1 MFVDVLWIFYF
12 FIALG
17 VLVTCIGYAVWL
29 NILSLI
35 MTMKTIFCCLVDAWT
50 VSKITKLHRTYLRQR
65 VTTRRPYYDKLFQRA
80 MYLSQSS
87 ICQTTVVQPVKSLT
101 ADSTY
106 KHSFRVN
113 LTGSELSHVKRGIA
127 KYQMKTADALREPS
141 TLHDSDR
148 LHLALRVFRR
158 NWRAATI
165 SSLLWQLQAVLDF
178 TAWLRCNWICR
189 LWILS
194 WFLQSRRKILSV
206 CFYLNHR
213 RESFSFEYYLRTRL
227 RFYLKYSLRRK
238 YDYIYL
244 LCAPE
249 FSNIHK
255 TCRTLS
261 QGNWNRWLTRLAPC
275 TAGNC
280 HWTRA
285 LIASN
290 VRIAVVA

>member
-1 MFVDVLWIFYF
+1 MFCEF
-12 FIALG
+12 FTSVAFA
-17 VLVTCIGYAVWL
+17 VLVTCIGHAVWL
-29 NILSLI
+29 NVLSLI
-35 MTMKTIFCCLVDAWT
+35 MTMRTIFCCLVDAWT
-50 VSKITKLHRTYLRQR
+50 VSKIIKLHRTYLHQR
-65 VTTRRPYYDKLFQRA
+65 VITRRSCYNKLFQRA

-101 ADSTY
+101 TDSTY

-178 TAWLRCNWICR
+178 TAWLRRNWICR
-189 LWILS
+189 LWILRQLVS
-194 WFLQSRRKILSV
+194 SVPTKDHFRLFLFKR
-206 CFYLNHR
+206 R
-213 RESFSFEYYLRTRL
+213 RESFSFEYYLRTRV
-227 RFYLKYSLRRK
+227 RYYLKDSLQRK
-238 YDYIYL
+238 YDYVYL

>member
-1 MFVDVLWIFYF
+1 MFCEF
-12 FIALG
+12 FTFSLR
-17 VLVTCIGYAVWL
+17 LVYWLRAVWL

-35 MTMKTIFCCLVDAWT
+35 MTMKTIFRCLVDAWT

-65 VTTRRPYYDKLFQRA
+65 VTTRRSYYDKLFQRA

-178 TAWLRCNWICR
+178 TAWLRRNWICR

-206 CFYLNHR
+206 CFYLN
-213 RESFSFEYYLRTRL
+213 REEKASVLSIIFEHD
-227 RFYLKYSLRRK
+227 
-238 YDYIYL
+238 YDSIWNILCEESTIIYIYY
-244 LCAPE
+244 
-249 FSNIHK
+249 
-255 TCRTLS
+255 
-261 QGNWNRWLTRLAPC
+261 
-275 TAGNC
+275 
-280 HWTRA
+280 A
-285 LIASN
+285 LQNFQTYIKHVEHFLKEIEIDDSLG
-290 VRIAVVA
+290 